1 MRIED
6 DNAQRDQSRKM
17 IWWVLAGMLGYPFFV
32 IVSSY
37 MGLNAASDI
46 LGSMATIYFPA
57 TSLIL
62 GAFLRGQRLSSQK
75 GLTMLQALIGPVTGI
90 LDKFIEDKDQKAA
103 LAHEIATMSERHAQE
118 LAKGQLEINKAE
130 AASGSVFKG
139 GWRPFIGWVCGIA
152 FAYHFVLQPLIVFGV
167 TAAGVE
173 IPELPSFD
181 MGSLM
186 TVMMGMLGLG
196 GLRSYEK
203 KQGLTK

>member
-1 MRIED
+1 
-6 DNAQRDQSRKM
+6 
-17 IWWVLAGMLGYPFFV
+17 
-32 IVSSY
+32 
-37 MGLNAASDI
+37 
-46 LGSMATIYFPA
+46 
-57 TSLIL
+57 
-62 GAFLRGQRLSSQK
+62 
-75 GLTMLQALIGPVTGI
+75 MLQALIGPVTGI

-139 GWRPFIGWVCGIA
+139 GWRPFIGWVCGVA

-181 MGSLM
+181 MSSLM